1 MTKRD
6 RIIMMKRERPKRVT
20 LPNSRTY
27 ITRCQRVTR
36 TDLPANVCLARTY
49 KERAAPKGR
58 RRRRRQILQQGHG
71 NGSKLLNL
79 VKKVAKAVITQKIG
93 KMALNELPNLY
104 EKGTNKIK
112 DKKIKKLLQ
121 SDLANSLVDTG
132 AEYSRQK
139 LDKFF

>member
-1 MTKRD
+1 M
-6 RIIMMKRERPKRVT
+6 
-20 LPNSRTY
+20 
-27 ITRCQRVTR
+27 
-36 TDLPANVCLARTY
+36 
-49 KERAAPKGR
+49 
-58 RRRRRQILQQGHG
+58 
-71 NGSKLLNL
+71 